1 MAEYQINF
9 IDRRLMYIEEMIKNW
24 EPTIKLLM
32 ENPDIMK
39 ELKKRKKDD

>member
-1 MAEYQINF
+1 MSEYQINF
-9 IDRRLMYIEEMIKNW
+9 IDRRLMHVEEILRNW

-39 ELKKRKKDD
+39 ELKKGKKDD

>member
-1 MAEYQINF
+1 MSEYQINF
-9 IDRRLMYIEEMIKNW
+9 IDRRLMHVEEIIKNW

-39 ELKKRKKDD
+39 ELKKGKKDD

>member
-1 MAEYQINF
+1 MSEYQINF
-9 IDRRLMYIEEMIKNW
+9 IDRRLMQVEEILKNW

-32 ENPDIMK
+32 ENPDIME

>member
-1 MAEYQINF
+1 MSEYQINF
-9 IDRRLMYIEEMIKNW
+9 IDRRLMQVEEILKNW

-39 ELKKRKKDD
+39 ELKKGKKDD